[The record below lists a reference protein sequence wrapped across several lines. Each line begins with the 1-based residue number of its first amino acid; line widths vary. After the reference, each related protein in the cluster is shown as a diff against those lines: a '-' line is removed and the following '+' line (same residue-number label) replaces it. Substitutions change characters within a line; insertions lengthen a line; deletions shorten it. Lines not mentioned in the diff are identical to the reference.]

1 MGTRRVLALAG
12 LLVLSG
18 VGGLLGGCGGSVPS
32 RGHVDEPVPRL
43 EPRSQYGNPSSYVV
57 FGRRY
62 YVRHSAYGYRERG
75 IASWYGPKFHGK
87 RTSSGEPYDMH
98 AMTAAH
104 KTLPLPSYVRVR
116 NLENGRSVVVRVND
130 RGPFVKNRLI
140 DLSYAAANALGIV
153 ATGTGLVEVEAID
166 PRAPTE
172 VAVRSFPLPS
182 GEQPP
187 ETAIYIQLGAFESEA
202 NARGLQE
209 RLLKAGEFDVH
220 VEPAKVLDKSL
231 YRVRMGP
238 LASVAEADRAYLRL
252 ESLGFS
258 GHRIVVD

>member
-1 MGTRRVLALAG
+1 MVARRILALAPVLALAG
-12 LLVLSG
+12 
-18 VGGLLGGCGGSVPS
+18 VGGLLAGCGGPVAS
-32 RGHVDEPVPRL
+32 RGNVVEPVPRV
-43 EPRSQYGNPSSYVV
+43 EPKSKYGNPSSYVV

-62 YVRHSAYGYRERG
+62 YVRKSAYGYRERG

-116 NLENGRSVVVRVND
+116 NLENGRSAVVRVND

-140 DLSYAAANALGIV
+140 DLSYSAANALGIV

-172 VAVRSFPLPS
+172 VAARSYPLSS

-187 ETAIYIQLGAFESEA
+187 ATAIYIQLGAFESED
-202 NARGLQE
+202 NARSLQE
-209 RLLKAGEFDVH
+209 RLLRAGEFDIH
-220 VEPAKVLDKSL
+220 VEPAKVLDKNL

-238 LASVAEADRAYLRL
+238 LASVVEADRAYLRL

-258 GHRIVVD
+258 GARIVVD